1 MRPADRLLVAF
12 IALSI
17 TAGIAGGVMQ
27 LLLPLYAISLQVSAA
42 GVGMIRG
49 VAQFGGL
56 TTSLPGGFLIDR
68 FGARRVYTVSCLL
81 DAALI
86 VLIPSAPT
94 LSLLTGCLFLEG
106 ALGTLRWTTVNS
118 AFFSSLNSIGHAR
131 AGWTRASLAM
141 GANFMGPL
149 LGGLL
154 AGRVGFRASYA
165 LVAAVVAAPA
175 LVMPF
180 WTSNGISSRTAT
192 PREETLLDQFRGLM
206 GNRLLWRVALLQ
218 GAAISCNSA
227 FLVYIVLLV
236 VDTLAGTP
244 RLASMLIAAQG
255 GAFVAIM
262 LCGGRLLDR
271 CRLRGLYAAAFLAQA
286 AGLLMCGTL
295 TTGWLLGTGAVAFG
309 LGTGLVTT
317 ISFSRLGKMTG
328 EKGKLAGLFFL
339 VTGTGVALGPIW
351 GGLLVQ
357 MWGVRAAFT
366 GFVPVVLAA
375 LLAVTLPVREAAVV
389 AGEQAVPS

>member
-1 MRPADRLLVAF
+1 M
-12 IALSI
+12 
-17 TAGIAGGVMQ
+17 
-27 LLLPLYAISLQVSAA
+27 
-42 GVGMIRG
+42 
-49 VAQFGGL
+49 
-56 TTSLPGGFLIDR
+56 
-68 FGARRVYTVSCLL
+68 
-81 DAALI
+81 
-86 VLIPSAPT
+86 PSAP
-94 LSLLTGCLFLEG
+94 LRYVPLCFAGAFEGQAAPSFGLWPLGSGRADPVSNYLPAGRVHAPLEDV
-106 ALGTLRWTTVNS
+106 LRQHV
-118 AFFSSLNSIGHAR
+118 AVL
-131 AGWTRASLAM
+131 
-141 GANFMGPL
+141 
-149 LGGLL
+149 LL

-218 GAAISCNSA
+218 AAAISCNSA

-262 LCGGRLLDR
+262 LCGGGLLDR

-295 TTGWLLGTGAVAFG
+295 STGWLLGAGAVAFG

-339 VTGTGVALGPIW
+339 VTGAGVALGPIW